1 MGPAPKF
8 KNRIIN
14 QSALKEINYEPN
26 KIPRLTTSQTNIKK
40 KGELSIN
47 KMKEQYQWLHNSIT
61 SFPATKT
68 RTKEKVKILAIDRAS
83 LIIPKVTNEQ
93 VSSPSDSIISKPNEA
108 TSEQVS
114 FLLQFNCKFIYHIS
128 TPY

>member
-1 MGPAPKF
+1 
-8 KNRIIN
+8 
-14 QSALKEINYEPN
+14 
-26 KIPRLTTSQTNIKK
+26 
-40 KGELSIN
+40 
-47 KMKEQYQWLHNSIT
+47 MKEKDQWLHNSIT
-61 SFPATKT
+61 SYPDTKT